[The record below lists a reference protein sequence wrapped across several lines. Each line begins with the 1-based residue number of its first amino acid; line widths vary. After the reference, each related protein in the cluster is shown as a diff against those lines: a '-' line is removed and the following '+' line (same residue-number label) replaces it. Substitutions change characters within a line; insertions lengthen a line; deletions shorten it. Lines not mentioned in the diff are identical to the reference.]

1 MVIQKHGSF
10 IKRENLPIAMT
21 ASELDIPVD
30 DEGHTAVQPY
40 ALAAS
45 ARFSILNAR
54 LNKIGHFEV
63 VSYND
68 HDGVGGLFTVQ
79 NVISHSLMHLS
90 NWQISQ
96 LERQGRFIP
105 QEGERKGKLV
115 ESSTALDDDRRA
127 AANIRLGYV
136 LAAFEANGDQHS
148 MPSNLVIKR
157 SAAKHAK
164 ETGQVRSPDLRTLKG
179 YIQSYLDS
187 PFNRLLALAPGI
199 TRGNTTKAFSS
210 KLEELLA
217 LAIEHSWRMRK
228 GTWKTAKNRFHRL
241 LALKENA
248 DVRKEASDEHGNL
261 IYPCDRTIQRRRA
274 DVDHFTRDFLRFGQ
288 DAAMRKHGI
297 KVPQLLPT
305 APLDVVE
312 MDYTTLDIPVFDDRF
327 NFIYGKP
334 SIGVMKDRMTGVAL
348 GYAIFFET
356 LSFET
361 FLQLLETSIYPKD
374 MSAYPGLT
382 HPFHGTPLVIV
393 VDNESHLVSD
403 DMRALCDH
411 LGIQL
416 RETRPG
422 EPNMKGAI
430 ERFFRTLADAVI
442 HNLPGATMSNPQRRK
457 AFDKDHNLGVP
468 HLTLR
473 ELEGCIQHFLYEYH
487 RTPHQ
492 GLGFLRTLRDT
503 PLSRW
508 ESTIGQS
515 APRRP
520 IDPELFATVAG
531 NTRYAAIHN
540 GSFVWDHITYHDERL
555 MVLSTAP
562 TTRFRKAGV
571 ETTKFKCFR
580 NPTDL
585 GHAYVSVP
593 ELDMT
598 IKAHAI
604 GADAKYASGLRLYQ
618 HRKAMEQW
626 RKKTKAPIK
635 NVADLEAMLASFA
648 DDLKHVYAQRK
659 KQRTAEAFAKFYA
672 GGSKKLARSQIV
684 EVAYSPAASSDRID
698 YASPV
703 KAAPVRTRSQANP
716 RHNMADTPEAIH
728 VRDEDGRLVPSD
740 PLLEAMAHHK
750 REEKS
755 EDEARADDGHP
766 AEVEGYED
774 PDDIQF
780 LLDKHQGDEE

>member
-10 IKRENLPIAMT
+10 MQRENLPVAMT
-21 ASELDIPVD
+21 ASELDIPRD
-30 DEGHTAVQPY
+30 DDGSSAVQPY
-40 ALAAS
+40 ALAAG
-45 ARFSILNAR
+45 ARVSILNAR

-63 VSYND
+63 VSYAV

-105 QEGERKGKLV
+105 QEGERKGQVV
-115 ESSTALDDDRRA
+115 ETHIALDDDRLA
-127 AANIRLGYV
+127 AATRRLAYV
-136 LAAFEANGDQHS
+136 TAALEANGDEWS
-148 MPSNLVIKR
+148 MPSTLVIKR
-157 SAAKHAK
+157 SAARHAK
-164 ETGQVRSPDLRTLKG
+164 EIGEKAPGVRTLKG
-179 YIQSYLDS
+179 YLQKYLDS
-187 PFNRLLALAPGI
+187 PFNRVLALAPGI
-199 TRGNTTKAFSS
+199 TRGNTARAFSP

-217 LAIEHSWRMRK
+217 LAVEHAWRMRK
-228 GTWKTAKNRFHRL
+228 GTWKSAKSRFHRL

-261 IYPCDRTIQRRRA
+261 IYPGDRTIQKRLA
-274 DVDHFTRDFLRFGQ
+274 EVDHFTRDFLRYGQ

-297 KVPQLLPT
+297 HIPQLLPA

-312 MDYTTLDIPVFDDRF
+312 MDYTELDINVFDDRF

-334 SIGVMKDRMTGVAL
+334 AIGVMKDRMSGAVL
-348 GYAIFFET
+348 SFAIFFET

-361 FLQLLETSIYPKD
+361 FLQLLETALYPKD
-374 MSAYPGLT
+374 MSAYPGL
-382 HPFHGTPLVIV
+382 HYPFHGKPVVIV

-403 DMRALCDH
+403 DMRALCAH

-457 AFDKDHNLGVP
+457 EFDKDKGLSVP
-468 HLTLR
+468 QLTLR
-473 ELEGCIQHFLYEYH
+473 ELEACIHYFLDEYH

-503 PLSRW
+503 PISKW
-508 ESTIGQS
+508 ESTIGRS

-520 IDPELFATVAG
+520 VDPELFATVAG
-531 NTRYAAIHN
+531 NTHYAAIRN

-555 MVLSTAP
+555 TVLSTAP
-562 TTRFRKAGV
+562 TTRYRKTGV
-571 ETTKFKCFR
+571 STTKFKCFR
-580 NPTDL
+580 KPTDL
-585 GHAYVSVP
+585 GYAFVSVP
-593 ELDMT
+593 ELNLS
-598 IKAHAI
+598 IKAYAI

-618 HRKAMEQW
+618 HRKAMDQW
-626 RKKTKAPIK
+626 RKKTKAPIT
-635 NVADLEAMLASFA
+635 NVSDLEAMLSSFA
-648 DDLKHVYAQRK
+648 DDLKDVYAQRK
-659 KQRTAEAFAKFYA
+659 KQKTAEAFAKFYA
-672 GGSKKLARSQIV
+672 HGSKKLARSQIV
-684 EVAYSPAASSDRID
+684 EVAYSPAASSQRID

-728 VRDEDGRLVPSD
+728 VRDEDGRLVPAD

-750 REEKS
+750 RDLE
-755 EDEARADDGHP
+755 ADDAAKAAKGHP

>member
-10 IKRENLPIAMT
+10 IKRENLPVAMT
-21 ASELDIPVD
+21 ASELDIPRD
-30 DEGHTAVQPY
+30 DEGSTTAQPY
-40 ALAAS
+40 ALAVG
-45 ARFSILNAR
+45 ARFCILNAR

-63 VSYND
+63 VSYAN
-68 HDGVGGLFTVQ
+68 HDGVGGLFAVQ

-90 NWQISQ
+90 NLQISQ

-105 QEGERKGKLV
+105 QEGARKGKVV
-115 ESSTALDDDRRA
+115 ETHAALDDDRLAEATR
-127 AANIRLGYV
+127 RLGYV
-136 LAAFEANGDQHS
+136 TAALEANGDEWS
-148 MPSNLVIKR
+148 MPSTLVIKR
-157 SAAKHAK
+157 SAATHAK
-164 ETGQVRSPDLRTLKG
+164 KIGEQAPDVRTLKS
-179 YIQSYLDS
+179 YIRSYIES

-199 TRGNTTKAFSS
+199 TRGNKQKAFSP

-217 LAIEHSWRMRK
+217 LAVEHSWRMSK
-228 GTWKTAKNRFHRL
+228 GTWKTAKSRFHRL
-241 LALKENA
+241 LALEENA

-261 IYPCDRTIQRRRA
+261 IYPSDRTIQERRA
-274 DVDHFTRDFLRFGQ
+274 QVDHFTRNYLRFGQ

-297 KVPQLLPT
+297 KIPQLLPA

-312 MDYTTLDIPVFDDRF
+312 MDYTTLDINVFCDRF
-327 NFIYGKP
+327 NFIYGRP
-334 SIGVMKDRMTGVAL
+334 SIGVMKDRMTGGVL
-348 GYAIFFET
+348 GFAIFFET

-361 FLQLLETSIYPKD
+361 FLHLLETSIYPKD
-374 MSAYPGLT
+374 MSAYPGLDY
-382 HPFHGTPLVIV
+382 PFHGMPMVIV

-403 DMRALCDH
+403 DMRALCAH

-457 AFDKDHNLGVP
+457 EFDKEKGISVP
-468 HLTLR
+468 QLKLR
-473 ELEGCIQHFLYEYH
+473 ELEACIHHFLHDYH

-503 PLSRW
+503 PLSKW
-508 ESTIGQS
+508 ESAIGQS

-520 IDPELFATVAG
+520 VDPELFATVAG
-531 NTRYAAIHN
+531 HTHYAAIHN

-555 MVLSTAP
+555 TVLSTAP
-562 TTRFRKAGV
+562 TTRYRKTGV
-571 ETTKFKCFR
+571 STTKFKCFR
-580 NPTDL
+580 NPSDL
-585 GHAYVSVP
+585 GYAFVSVP
-593 ELDMT
+593 ELNLS
-598 IKAHAI
+598 IKAYAI

-618 HRKAMEQW
+618 HRKAMAQW
-626 RKKTKAPIK
+626 RKKTKAPIT
-635 NVADLEAMLASFA
+635 NVSDLEAMLASFA
-648 DDLKHVYAQRK
+648 DDLKDVYAQRK
-659 KQRTAEAFAKFYA
+659 KQKIGEAFAKFYSHGA
-672 GGSKKLARSQIV
+672 KKLARSQII
-684 EVAYSPAASSDRID
+684 EVAYSPAASSERID

-703 KAAPVRTRSQANP
+703 KAAPVRTRSQSNP
-716 RHNMADTPEAIH
+716 RHNVSDTPEAIH
-728 VRDEDGRLVPSD
+728 VRDEDGRLVPAD

-750 REEKS
+750 RDLE
-755 EDEARADDGHP
+755 ADDAAKAAKGRP

-780 LLDKHQGDEE
+780 LLDKYQGDEE